1 MRGQYIRLQCV
12 PSCRPVCSVLQCVF
26 AVCCCLQCV
35 AVYSLASC
43 AFLSPCCSV
52 WCSACCSVCCSV
64 CCSACCSARCLAP
77 AVALSFVWYG
87 KRGACSGAENWA
99 VTGTVSYA
107 AGTASWTSSANSIAF
122 AFSNRQQRSPSVS
135 LTSTLC
141 SCKKPTISS
150 RRLLPPH
157 DRLSQ
162 PVRSK
167 PTASNILRGVQ
178 DTECEFFSEFRDSKN
193 AKSAIMCKECY
204 NHLDC
209 LAHSITAPATAAVY
223 AQPER
228 FRSGSHFN

>member
-1 MRGQYIRLQCV
+1 MCSVWQCV
-12 PSCRPVCSVLQCVF
+12 GSIFACSVPPLVACTADTAGNKRAHLPAVSAVCCRVFLLYVAVCSV
-26 AVCCCLQCV
+26 LQCV

-43 AFLSPCCSV
+43 SLLSPCCSA
-52 WCSACCSVCCSV
+52 WCSVCCSV

-77 AVALSFVWYG
+77 AIALSFVWYAG
-87 KRGACSGAENWA
+87 KRGACNGAENWA

-157 DRLSQ
+157 DRLLQ
-162 PVRSK
+162 PVRSR

-178 DTECEFFSEFRDSKN
+178 DTECEFFFRILEF
-193 AKSAIMCKECY
+193 
-204 NHLDC
+204 
-209 LAHSITAPATAAVY
+209 
-223 AQPER
+223 
-228 FRSGSHFN
+228 